1 MERSGR
7 SFSSEVLIVN
17 KAGVKTRDVIHF
29 MEVRHGLCVFLL
41 TFVFLAV
48 PAWFYPLTGVKTNPI
63 LEIRA
68 QDEAFYSSIA
78 LRMAFTGEWLTP
90 KFLGRYAFNKPPLG
104 VWLPAL
110 SVKVFGPNKMALRLP
125 SLLAAATSALFLFL
139 WLTHF
144 HRLAVGWAGVFFLL
158 SSYWFLVLGKVAM
171 TDSLLLAFMMGSYY
185 LLAIDP
191 GLEKRN
197 HILWFGV
204 LTGLAIMTK
213 SIAAFPAFAV
223 LLAVA
228 PRSRKLPALLITAA
242 IALLIAAPWHA
253 YQMWAVP
260 KWFWAEYV
268 LDEHLQWGMEP
279 PLPKQMSNLFF
290 YGYHLFRISPWIPI
304 CAAIGFATL
313 WKSPQE
319 RNVPLAATGLTALTM
334 LAFQY
339 QNATYLLEF
348 SALLCVIAARVS
360 KAYPAGIG
368 VLFAIFALYQTVSIA
383 WPLRTDPAV
392 EALENYCASSTSSE
406 LVLTHPDDEFYS
418 AALPFPRVRYCFRM
432 DPHTTRQSPL
442 DLWDLGIIV
451 SASDFE
457 TLEERTP
464 AFRKKLQD
472 MGLDS
477 PEPIGTVIVVSN
489 ENEIDNM
496 IQSHPEIDFLVP
508 TNFLKPEINRNHLV
522 SVVSAKHTL
531 LAARNPK
538 SPPRRKCGLMR

>member
-1 MERSGR
+1 M
-7 SFSSEVLIVN
+7 
-17 KAGVKTRDVIHF
+17 
-29 MEVRHGLCVFLL
+29 RHGLCVFLI
-41 TFVFLAV
+41 TFVVLAV

-63 LEIRA
+63 LDIRA

-78 LRMAFTGEWLTP
+78 LRMASTGEWLTP

-110 SVKVFGPNKMALRLP
+110 SVKVFGLNKMALRLP
-125 SLLAAATSALFLFL
+125 SLLAAATAALFLFL

-144 HRLAVGWAGVFFLL
+144 HRLAIGWAGVFFLL

-197 HILWFGV
+197 HIIWFGV
-204 LTGLAIMTK
+204 LAGLAIMTK
-213 SIAAFPAFAV
+213 SVAALPAFVV

-228 PRSRKLPALLITAA
+228 PRSRKLPALLITTG

-253 YQMWAVP
+253 YQMWAAP

-279 PLPKQMSNLFF
+279 PVPQQMSNLFF
-290 YGYHLFRISPWIPI
+290 YGYHLFSISPWIPI
-304 CAAIGFATL
+304 CAAIGVVSL
-313 WKSPQE
+313 WKSPKE
-319 RNVPLAATGLTALTM
+319 RSVPLVAAGVTALTM

-339 QNATYLLEF
+339 QNATYLLGF
-348 SALLCVIAARVS
+348 SALLCIIAAHVS
-360 KAYPAGIG
+360 KAYSVGIA
-368 VLFAIFALYQTVSIA
+368 VLCATFAVYQTVSIA
-383 WPLRTDPAV
+383 WPLRNDPAI
-392 EALENYCASSTSSE
+392 EALENYCSSSTSSE
-406 LVLTHPDDEFYS
+406 LILTHPDDEFYS
-418 AALPFPRVRYCFRM
+418 AALPLPRVRYCFRM

-489 ENEIDNM
+489 EDEIDNM
-496 IQSHPEIDFLVP
+496 IQSHPDVDFLVP
-508 TNFLKPEINRNHLV
+508 TKFVKPEFKINHLI
-522 SVVSAKHTL
+522 SVVSARHSL
-531 LAARNPK
+531 LAARNFTFPPK
-538 SPPRRKCGLMR
+538 RKCGLMR

>member
-1 MERSGR
+1 M
-7 SFSSEVLIVN
+7 
-17 KAGVKTRDVIHF
+17 
-29 MEVRHGLCVFLL
+29 RHGLSVFLL
-41 TFVFLAV
+41 TFIVLAV

-63 LEIRA
+63 LDIRA

-78 LRMAFTGEWLTP
+78 LRMASTGEWLTP

-110 SVKVFGPNKMALRLP
+110 SVKIFGPNKMALRLP

-144 HRLAVGWAGVFFLL
+144 HRPAVGWAAVFFLI
-158 SSYWFLVLGKVAM
+158 SSYWFLALGKVAM
-171 TDSLLLAFMMGSYY
+171 TDSLLLAFMLGSYY

-197 HILWFGV
+197 HAVWFGV

-213 SIAAFPAFAV
+213 SIAALPAFIV

-228 PRSRKLPALLITAA
+228 PRSRKLPALMLTAG
-242 IALLIAAPWHA
+242 IAFLIAAPWHV
-253 YQMWAVP
+253 YQMWAAP

-279 PLPKQMSNLFF
+279 PVPQQMSNLFF
-290 YGYHLFRISPWIPI
+290 YGYHLFSISPWIPI
-304 CAAIGFATL
+304 CAAIGLATL
-313 WKSPQE
+313 WKFPQE
-319 RNVPLAATGLTALTM
+319 RKVPLAAASLTALTM

-348 SALLCVIAARVS
+348 SALLCVVAARVS
-360 KAYPAGIG
+360 KAYPAAIG
-368 VLFAIFALYQTVSIA
+368 LPCAIFAVYQTVVVG
-383 WPLRTDPAV
+383 WPLQSDPAI
-392 EALENYCASSTSSE
+392 EALENYCASSTSNE

-418 AALPFPRVRYCFRM
+418 AALPLPRVRYCFRM
-432 DPHTTRQSPL
+432 DPHTMRQSPL
-442 DLWDLGIIV
+442 DLWELGIII

-464 AFRKKLQD
+464 AFRKKLHD

-477 PEPIGTVIVVSN
+477 PEPIGTVIVVSS
-489 ENEIDNM
+489 EAEIDNM
-496 IQSHPEIDFLVP
+496 IQSHPDVDYLVP
-508 TNFLKPEINRNHLV
+508 SKFLKPDHKRNHLV
-522 SVVSAKHTL
+522 SIVSAKHSL
-531 LAARNPK
+531 LAARNPN
-538 SPPRRKCGLMR
+538 PPPKRKCGLLR